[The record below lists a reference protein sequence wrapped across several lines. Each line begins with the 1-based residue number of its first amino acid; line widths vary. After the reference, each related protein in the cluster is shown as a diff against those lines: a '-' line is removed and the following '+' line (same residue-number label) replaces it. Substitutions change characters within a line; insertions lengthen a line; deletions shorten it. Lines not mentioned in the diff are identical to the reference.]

1 MTFAKDW
8 AQDWSR
14 DWASNF
20 DGSVYTPLMSLNNF
34 GEFVEKPTPTTTITN
49 TRTGSGHAFFD
60 HEGVYVETLASEKV
74 VDGARRERTLSSTLT
89 THSVTVE
96 VDRDYQISVL
106 GDSGSTC
113 VLSGA
118 ATGTLTNDSTNRQ
131 AFDAAKTATTTS
143 LTLTITGTLT
153 QLQVEDVTGRSNT
166 APSAHI
172 VASTDYGFGVTGVRY
187 YATTNGNSVAGG
199 VVTEAD
205 GTLITPTPELLAM
218 PERENSV
225 KNSFFSELGGGGS
238 DVFDDWNETTSG
250 SSTINQETA
259 DLPAGFTTGLRLD
272 IDGSGSNAQVT
283 QTARLNVGAGGIATM
298 SAWIKAANASGLK
311 FLVRAD
317 DGAGGNVEIL
327 SSDGSSWLSSGGST
341 FNPTDLPTDWDKW
354 EFTLPPTNAAQT
366 HVLVVTVQRSTGS
379 SVSHRVTALQLEPGT
394 KATYPIKTTTAA
406 VTRDNDQF
414 DITEF
419 SSWFNADEGIAL
431 FAMTETGDW
440 SAIGGTRYLYG
451 GSPARL
457 VYRNNISD
465 GVIAYD
471 GLSSSTAYFGH
482 TPGQEVLIAVIWSA
496 ALNALVIGYSS
507 DGGTTFAWDATPSL
521 FSGFSPA
528 ANLNVFEII
537 AELCRARGLAIYD
550 GLPPGSDSSITD
562 VETWCEDNIVGVID
576 GLKKS

>member
-1 MTFAKDW
+1 
-8 AQDWSR
+8 
-14 DWASNF
+14 
-20 DGSVYTPLMSLNNF
+20 
-34 GEFVEKPTPTTTITN
+34 
-49 TRTGSGHAFFD
+49 
-60 HEGVYVETLASEKV
+60 
-74 VDGARRERTLSSTLT
+74 
-89 THSVTVE
+89 
-96 VDRDYQISVL
+96 
-106 GDSGSTC
+106 
-113 VLSGA
+113 
-118 ATGTLTNDSTNRQ
+118 
-131 AFDAAKTATTTS
+131 
-143 LTLTITGTLT
+143 
-153 QLQVEDVTGRSNT
+153 
-166 APSAHI
+166 
-172 VASTDYGFGVTGVRY
+172 
-187 YATTNGNSVAGG
+187 
-199 VVTEAD
+199 
-205 GTLITPTPELLAM
+205 M
-218 PERENSV
+218 P
-225 KNSFFSELGGGGS
+225 
-238 DVFDDWNETTSG
+238 
-250 SSTINQETA
+250 
-259 DLPAGFTTGLRLD
+259 
-272 IDGSGSNAQVT
+272 
-283 QTARLNVGAGGIATM
+283 
-298 SAWIKAANASGLK
+298 
-311 FLVRAD
+311 
-317 DGAGGNVEIL
+317 
-327 SSDGSSWLSSGGST
+327 SSWE
-341 FNPTDLPTDWDKW
+341 WK
-354 EFTLPPTNAAQT
+354 EYTLPPTNTGRT
-366 HVLVVTVQRSTGS
+366 HVYLS
-379 SVSHRVTALQLEPGT
+379 SIGRAFGADLTHLATAVNLEPGT